1 MSLTENVKCPDKVS
15 FPLIALCLLL
25 SSLLETGVY
34 IGMQG
39 FPAFKKKKKKRSK
52 RRQSSNIFPGKEAE
66 REEQTGDQSLTENS

>member
-39 FPAFKKKKKKRSK
+39 FPAFKKKKKKK
-52 RRQSSNIFPGKEAE
+52 V
-66 REEQTGDQSLTENS
+66 

>member
-39 FPAFKKKKKKRSK
+39 FPAFKKKKKKGLKGGRA
-52 RRQSSNIFPGKEAE
+52 QIYFLE
-66 REEQTGDQSLTENS
+66 RKLRERNRPEINR